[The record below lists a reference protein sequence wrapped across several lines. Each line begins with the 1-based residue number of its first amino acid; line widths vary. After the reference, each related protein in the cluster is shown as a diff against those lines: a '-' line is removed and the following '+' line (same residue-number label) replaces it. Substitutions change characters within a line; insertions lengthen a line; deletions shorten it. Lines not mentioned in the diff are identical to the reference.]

1 MNRIY
6 TRADFMNLPFEDR
19 CTIIEGLL
27 TDDYFEG
34 QSEID
39 FWIAPTVDTEFGK
52 RLLPTPPHIAK
63 IEKAKFHYLVTK
75 LTDKLFLDRETIEFD
90 IENF

>member
-1 MNRIY
+1 MNRTY
-6 TRADFMNLPFEDR
+6 TREDFMNLSFSDR

-27 TDDYFEG
+27 TDEYFEEQG
-34 QSEID
+34 KIG
-39 FWIAPTVDTEFGK
+39 FWIAPTIETEFGK

-63 IEKAKFHYLVTK
+63 VEKAKFHHMVMK
-75 LTDKLFLDRETIEFD
+75 LTDKLFHDKETIEFD